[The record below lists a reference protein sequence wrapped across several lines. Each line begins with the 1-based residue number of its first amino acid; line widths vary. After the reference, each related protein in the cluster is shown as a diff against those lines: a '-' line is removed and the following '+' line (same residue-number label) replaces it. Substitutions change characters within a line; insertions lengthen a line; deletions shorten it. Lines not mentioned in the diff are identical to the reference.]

1 MRGPHPAEREP
12 LVISKKIRRMQLDEE
27 ISANPVPISSHA
39 RPESRKTITGHF
51 AEASISLSSA
61 RATVSVGVAGL
72 SEVARLGVSAMGRRW
87 EEARIEDL
95 GVRI

>member
-1 MRGPHPAEREP
+1 M
-12 LVISKKIRRMQLDEE
+12 EE

-72 SEVARLGVSAMGRRW
+72 SEVARLGALAMS
-87 EEARIEDL
+87 DL
-95 GVRI
+95 GKRLKTWIPAKRGGTACPQAVQTR